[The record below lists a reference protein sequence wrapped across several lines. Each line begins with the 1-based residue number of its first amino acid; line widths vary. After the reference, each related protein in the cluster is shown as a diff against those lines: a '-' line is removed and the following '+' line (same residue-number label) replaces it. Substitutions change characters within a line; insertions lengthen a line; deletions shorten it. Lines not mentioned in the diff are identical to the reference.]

1 MLHLLLILSVPFA
14 TSASA
19 EDSQPVWSV
28 KQTERREARH
38 DSPFPE
44 GCPFEPSASVP
55 GVLFTGRYA
64 NYTSADTWYPSWAA
78 DGHLY
83 SPWTDGRIHGQYDRG
98 VAPECHSGRR
108 DKARTGQARIE
119 GDHPFDLEV
128 ISLGTEIGSA
138 LPYGGRYPCGSLVH
152 DGVWY
157 YGTYCLAA
165 TDYGYNWP
173 ILGPFPGF
181 RISTDYGKTW
191 TPTPYSCTPGDALF
205 PEPAKMNGPVKIGAP
220 HFVDFGKN
228 MEHSPDGKAYLVS
241 HGATEQDQEDRK
253 ANLSWVSGDQVY
265 LCRVKPSVE
274 TINDE
279 SQYEYF
285 AGHDEAGKPVWSADF
300 ERIRPLI
307 EWDNHCGCV
316 TITYIAPLD
325 RYLMCITDGWPTTK
339 TMDTYILESKSITG
353 PWKRVAYFDDFG
365 PMAYFVNI
373 PSKFVSDDG
382 KTMWLCYSANFT
394 AKGRW
399 HDPAFYESLKP
410 PGSTYAMS
418 LHEIELQ
425 ISDED

>member
-1 MLHLLLILSVPFA
+1 
-14 TSASA
+14 
-19 EDSQPVWSV
+19 
-28 KQTERREARH
+28 
-38 DSPFPE
+38 
-44 GCPFEPSASVP
+44 
-55 GVLFTGRYA
+55 
-64 NYTSADTWYPSWAA
+64 
-78 DGHLY
+78 
-83 SPWTDGRIHGQYDRG
+83 
-98 VAPECHSGRR
+98 
-108 DKARTGQARIE
+108 
-119 GDHPFDLEV
+119 
-128 ISLGTEIGSA
+128 
-138 LPYGGRYPCGSLVH
+138 
-152 DGVWY
+152 
-157 YGTYCLAA
+157 
-165 TDYGYNWP
+165 
-173 ILGPFPGF
+173 
-181 RISTDYGKTW
+181 
-191 TPTPYSCTPGDALF
+191 
-205 PEPAKMNGPVKIGAP
+205 
-220 HFVDFGKN
+220 
-228 MEHSPDGKAYLVS
+228 
-241 HGATEQDQEDRK
+241 
-253 ANLSWVSGDQVY
+253 LSWVSGDQVY

-274 TINDE
+274 TINNE

-339 TMDTYILESKSITG
+339 TMDTYILESETITG